1 MKTSHYRVVPSS
13 LGDVGIVWQIGDG
26 APAIV
31 QILLPSPDRSTAEMI
46 TERHPDA
53 VEEPDTDPGKLCEGI
68 RAALDGQR
76 ADFSLKPVA
85 LDECGGFQQRVLR
98 ETMRIP
104 RGRVTSY
111 GELAR
116 AISAPGAARAV
127 GTALARNPF
136 PLVIPCHRV
145 VRCHGSVGR
154 FGGGSGMKKALLRLE
169 GVVVDAAGKV
179 PAAFFR

>member
-1 MKTSHYRVVPSS
+1 METSHYRLVPSPV
-13 LGDVGIVWQIGDG
+13 GDVGVVWHMGGEVPSIVH
-26 APAIV
+26 
-31 QILLPSPDRSTAEMI
+31 ILLPSPDRSTAERI
-46 TERHPDA
+46 RAYHPAA
-53 VEEPDTDPGKLCEGI
+53 VEEPDKDPGKLCEGI
-68 RAALDGQR
+68 ETTLAGNRI
-76 ADFSLKPVA
+76 DFSLSNVS
-85 LDECGGFQQRVLR
+85 LDRCREFQQRVLR

-145 VRCHGSVGR
+145 VRADGSIGR
-154 FGGGSGMKKALLRLE
+154 FGGGREMKKTLLRLE
-169 GVVVDAAGKV
+169 GVIVEDGGKI
-179 PAAFFR
+179 PPAFFR